1 MNGLTLQTFQVCTL
15 INSFQYKSSCI
26 DMYMQVIQAVVMILE
41 SEHTSEIKEQTL
53 CILGNVADG
62 DSSKEYIMN
71 NDDILKKILD
81 YMVGE
86 ADCPNLNHTLICL
99 CSALQRC

>member
-1 MNGLTLQTFQVCTL
+1 
-15 INSFQYKSSCI
+15 
-26 DMYMQVIQAVVMILE
+26 MYMYFHHFDGRFFHLSIQVLPHSWVCFNYQVIQAVVMILE
-41 SEHTSEIKEQTL
+41 SDHTSDIKEQTL

-62 DSSKEYIMN
+62 DASKEYIMN

-86 ADCPNLNHTLICL
+86 DKKLNWRASGKTG
-99 CSALQRC
+99 